1 MRRANPENLF
11 IGAAPEAEMV
21 IVKLKEAKEYLREYY
36 FVDRDAG
43 CYQENDLVAAVFICR
58 RYKKS

>member
-1 MRRANPENLF
+1 MRRGKSGESVYR
-11 IGAAPEAEMV
+11 AAPEAEMV

-36 FVDRDAG
+36 FVDCDAR

>member
-1 MRRANPENLF
+1 MRRGKSGESV

-36 FVDRDAG
+36 FVDCDAEMLSG
-43 CYQENDLVAAVFICR
+43 NDLVAAVFICR